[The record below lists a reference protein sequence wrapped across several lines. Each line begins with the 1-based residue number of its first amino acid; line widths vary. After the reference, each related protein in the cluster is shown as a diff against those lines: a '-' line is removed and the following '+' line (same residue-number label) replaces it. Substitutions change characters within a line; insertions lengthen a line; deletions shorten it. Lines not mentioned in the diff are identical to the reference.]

1 MPAADERHNLE
12 QLARLGAEVFERR
25 VRPSL
30 RPEDQGKFVALDVR
44 TGGFEIDD
52 DDHAAVMHLRAR
64 LPVAEVWLA
73 RAGHPAAYQIRH
85 AR

>member
-1 MPAADERHNLE
+1 MSTADKRRSPE
-12 QLARLGAEVFERR
+12 QLARLGAEVFDRR

-30 RPEDQGKFVALDVR
+30 RPEDEGKFIALDVK
-44 TGGFEIDD
+44 TGGYEIDD
-52 DDHAAVMHLRAR
+52 DDYEAVTRLRAR
-64 LPVAEVWLA
+64 LPAAEVWLA